1 MAGDRAVARA
11 SHAELPVSVTV
22 IAAGIDTWS
31 PCWYLDRDSLAG
43 GWLDG
48 MATVPAKR
56 GRMLPRD
63 VLGHRVGWD
72 RSSGLLY
79 AEGHPS
85 ADGLCQPGA
94 LPGAYDALV
103 ASLLAADV
111 PVPNGMTAD
120 VWLGFGDDG
129 CREEGFA
136 GLRRADATVDLD
148 VDSSAEGLAIL
159 AGVAAVARDA
169 PRGKAQVHWSNDGQ
183 AVETV
188 YFRGLGG
195 KNVLG
200 RWYDKG
206 AEAKTAPPGRR
217 VRPEDQRRYVKGTRR
232 SVEEYTAPYTR
243 AKFHQRF
250 LPLWQASKGV
260 TVAGP
265 IILAKKLAERVE
277 AGDITA
283 AQADDLAGFLVMEA
297 VQLPRSKSTRQR
309 RRAQV
314 RELGLVLADGVLQE
328 VEVDLHD
335 VLDQVMDGGTWG
347 CDQ

>member
-1 MAGDRAVARA
+1 M
-11 SHAELPVSVTV
+11 SVSVA
-22 IAAGIDTWS
+22 AAGIDTWS
-31 PCWYLDRDSLAG
+31 PCWYVDRDSLAG
-43 GWLDG
+43 AWLDG
-48 MATVPAKR
+48 IATVPTAR
-56 GRMLPRD
+56 GRLLPRP
-63 VLGHRVGWD
+63 VLGHRIGWD
-72 RSSGLLY
+72 RASGLLF
-79 AEGHPS
+79 ADGHPS
-85 ADGLCQPGA
+85 ADGLCSAGD
-94 LPGAYDALV
+94 LPAAFDGLV
-103 ASLLAADV
+103 AAMLESGV
-111 PVPNGMTAD
+111 PIPNGMTAD
-120 VWLGFGDDG
+120 VWLGAGDGG
-129 CREEGFA
+129 CREDGFA
-136 GLRRADATVDLD
+136 GLRRVDATLDLA
-148 VDSSAEGLAIL
+148 VDSAAEGLGIL
-159 AGVAAVARDA
+159 AGVAAVTRDA
-169 PRGKAQVHWSNDGQ
+169 PSSKAEVIWSDDGRC
-183 AVETV
+183 VETV
-188 YFRGLGG
+188 YLRGRGG
-195 KNVLG
+195 KKVLG

-206 AEAKTAPPGRR
+206 VESKTAGPGRL

-277 AGDITA
+277 AGDITP

-297 VQLPRSKSTRQR
+297 VQVQRSGRTRRR

-328 VEVDLHD
+328 VEIDLHD